1 MLGRSVLERTPATT
15 LFAQIR
21 TGLCQA
27 RPHII
32 SPALEGVGLGY
43 QFVVDEKSVAT
54 HLVEIEINGPIAYTR
69 QK

>member
-1 MLGRSVLERTPATT
+1 MLRWSALEQTPATT

-21 TGLCQA
+21 TRLCQA

-43 QFVVDEKSVAT
+43 QFVVDEKGVAT
-54 HLVEIEINGPIAYTR
+54 SVVEIKVNGPITYTR
-69 QK
+69 LK